1 MTNGVTTD
9 EREEIEEALF
19 ATHMAADQYLLRGK
33 ATHETMLRIS
43 VNEALSLLEKYK
55 DKLKDDPMVENYK
68 LHLFVP
74 LQMRQLL
81 EMRKEK
87 ENVEQS

>member
-1 MTNGVTTD
+1 MTISNE

-43 VNEALSLLEKYK
+43 VNEALSLLKQYK
-55 DKLKDDPMVENYK
+55 DRLKDDPMVENYK

-74 LQMRQLL
+74 LQMHQLL